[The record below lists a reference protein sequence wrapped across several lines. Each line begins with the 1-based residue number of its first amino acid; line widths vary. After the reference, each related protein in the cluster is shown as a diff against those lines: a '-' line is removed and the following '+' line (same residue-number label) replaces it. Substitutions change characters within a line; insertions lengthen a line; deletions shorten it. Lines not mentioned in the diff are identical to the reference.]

1 MFVREEEEKGHDF
14 QIAPMVDVVF
24 MLIIFFMLSAA
35 IKQTEFGLG
44 MTLPGTAESTAKG
57 TPPTP
62 IELTIREDGVVL
74 WNELEVGAADDKPL
88 SELQT
93 RLEKARELFGDD
105 QPVIIAPKPFVTHSR
120 VIDVLNAC
128 AAARM
133 RSLSF
138 AG

>member
-1 MFVREEEEKGHDF
+1 MHLRDENDKGHDF

-35 IKQTEFGLG
+35 IKQNEHTLG
-44 MTLPGTAESTAKG
+44 MKLPGTDGSNG
-57 TPPTP
+57 DP

-74 WNELEVGAADDKPL
+74 WNELEVGPADDKEL
-88 SELQT
+88 KDLQT
-93 RLEKARELFGDD
+93 RLEQARELFGED
-105 QPVIIAPKPFVTHSR
+105 QPVIIAPRPSVQHSR
-120 VIDVLNAC
+120 VIDVLNVC